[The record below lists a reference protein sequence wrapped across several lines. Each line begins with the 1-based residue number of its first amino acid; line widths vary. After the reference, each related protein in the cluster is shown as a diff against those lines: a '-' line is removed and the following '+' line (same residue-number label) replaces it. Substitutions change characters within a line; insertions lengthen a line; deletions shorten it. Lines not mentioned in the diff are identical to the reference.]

1 MRLLWDNR
9 FAVDICNA
17 LVTNVVQ
24 NATDIKMTKKS
35 KLCIINLQK
44 QSTMENLLEQVKADV
59 EAFLNQEQFFCNECH
74 LQMELAAYLR
84 QSGNYSK
91 VHLEY
96 FVPGIEVQKQIDE
109 SLVPSKTTD
118 KPQNLY
124 IDIVVEK
131 DGEFLPI
138 ELKYKTAPLKKDI
151 DRFGE
156 VLQGVDVLKNHG
168 ARDLGAYDF
177 WRDVNRIECLMKRF
191 RNVKNGIALF
201 LTNDQGYWTLPKD
214 GTNPNYANFSMKDGK
229 HSQKKNWQGNTA
241 MSAAR
246 PSFIL
251 DNGHK
256 LKWLPEIEDKQ
267 KWYSKDFRYC
277 LLEIK

>member
-1 MRLLWDNR
+1 M
-9 FAVDICNA
+9 
-17 LVTNVVQ
+17 
-24 NATDIKMTKKS
+24 
-35 KLCIINLQK
+35 
-44 QSTMENLLEQVKADV
+44 
-59 EAFLNQEQFFCNECH
+59 
-74 LQMELAAYLR
+74 
-84 QSGNYSK
+84 
-91 VHLEY
+91 
-96 FVPGIEVQKQIDE
+96 QKQINE
-109 SLVPSKTTD
+109 SLVLSKATN

-131 DGEFLPI
+131 KGEFLPI

-191 RNVKNGIALF
+191 GNVKNGIALF

-229 HSQKKNWQGNTA
+229 HSQEKNWQGNTA

-246 PSFIL
+246 PSFNVNKVYEL
-251 DNGHK
+251 EWKDYN
-256 LKWLPEIEDKQ
+256 LP
-267 KWYSKDFRYC
+267 FRYC

>member
-1 MRLLWDNR
+1 MLL
-9 FAVDICNA
+9 I
-17 LVTNVVQ
+17 
-24 NATDIKMTKKS
+24 
-35 KLCIINLQK
+35 LQK
-44 QSTMENLLEQVKADV
+44 NNTMGNLLELVSG
-59 EAFLNQEQFFCNECH
+59 EIRAFLNSRNIEYHKNEEKLFYNECH
-74 LQMELAAYLR
+74 LQMELATYLK
-84 QSGNYSK
+84 QSNNCYDN

-96 FVPGIEVQKQIDE
+96 FVPGSAVMGQIRA
-109 SLVPSKTTD
+109 SLYPLDVEY

-138 ELKYKTAPLKKDI
+138 ELKYKTAPLDENI
-151 DRFGE
+151 SRFGE
-156 VLQGVDVLKNHG
+156 TIPNADVLKNHG

-191 RNVKNGIALF
+191 GNVKNGIALF

-229 HSQKKNWQGNTA
+229 HSQEKHWQGNTA

-246 PSFIL
+246 PSFNVNKVYEL
-251 DNGHK
+251 E
-256 LKWLPEIEDKQ
+256 WLPQ
-267 KWYSKDFRYC
+267 KEKGYKWSNKDFRYC
-277 LLEIK
+277 LLKIE

>member
-1 MRLLWDNR
+1 
-9 FAVDICNA
+9 
-17 LVTNVVQ
+17 
-24 NATDIKMTKKS
+24 
-35 KLCIINLQK
+35 
-44 QSTMENLLEQVKADV
+44 
-59 EAFLNQEQFFCNECH
+59 
-74 LQMELAAYLR
+74 LA
-84 QSGNYSK
+84 N
-91 VHLEY
+91 
-96 FVPGIEVQKQIDE
+96 
-109 SLVPSKTTD
+109 

-131 DGEFLPI
+131 KGEFLPI

-191 RNVKNGIALF
+191 GNVKNGIALF
-201 LTNDQGYWTLPKD
+201 LTNDQGYWTLTKD

-229 HSQKKNWQGNTA
+229 HSQEKNWQGNTA

-246 PSFIL
+246 PSFNVNKVYEL
-251 DNGHK
+251 EWKDYN
-256 LKWLPEIEDKQ
+256 LP
-267 KWYSKDFRYC
+267 FRYC